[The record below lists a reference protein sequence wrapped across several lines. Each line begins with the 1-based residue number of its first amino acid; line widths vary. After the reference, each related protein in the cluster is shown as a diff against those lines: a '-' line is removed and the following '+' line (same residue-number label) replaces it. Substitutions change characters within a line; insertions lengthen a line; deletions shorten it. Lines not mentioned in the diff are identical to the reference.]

1 MKVIKF
7 GGTSLATAGQVK
19 KVCNII
25 LADPKR
31 RLVVV
36 SAPGKR
42 FDEDIKVTD
51 LLIALAEACLTGGN
65 VREIAEKIVS
75 RFKDIIVELGL
86 PEEKVQQV
94 RENIEAR
101 IEKAATIEKK
111 KFLDLMKAAGE
122 DICARLVAEYLRF
135 IGIEAEYVNPKD
147 AGMILSENYGHAIA
161 CPKLTTI
168 SPN

>member
-86 PEEKVQQV
+86 PEE
-94 RENIEAR
+94 RCSRFAR
-101 IEKAATIEKK
+101 ILKP
-111 KFLDLMKAAGE
+111 G
-122 DICARLVAEYLRF
+122 
-135 IGIEAEYVNPKD
+135 
-147 AGMILSENYGHAIA
+147 
-161 CPKLTTI
+161 
-168 SPN
+168 